1 MSEIEMKL
9 IEEAEEELEDQRPE
23 WTPEND
29 AEADWCI
36 EQINNAEEEKAK
48 WKAFYDEQKRKVFES
63 CDTTIANMKHFLL
76 KYFQTVPHK
85 ETKTE
90 ENYRL
95 RSGKLVMKK
104 PTTDFERDDEEVIR
118 FLEENGGEKYLKT
131 IKVLDWAQLKKSLT
145 VMGETVADE
154 NGQIIPGIKA
164 VEKPEEFKI
173 GK

>member
-1 MSEIEMKL
+1 MSELNRELM
-9 IEEAEEELEDQRPE
+9 EELEEDGQMPE

-29 AEADWCI
+29 SEADWCI
-36 EQINNAEEEKAK
+36 EQIRNAEEEKAK

-63 CDTTIANMKHFLL
+63 CDITIANMHHFLRN
-76 KYFQTVPHK
+76 YFKTVPHK

-95 RSGKLVMKK
+95 PSGKLVMKK
-104 PTTDFERDDEEVIR
+104 PTTDYERDDEEIIR
-118 FLEENGGEKYLKT
+118 FLEENGGDKYIKT
-131 IKVLDWAQLKKSLT
+131 VKTLDWAGLKKNLT

-164 VEKPEEFKI
+164 VEVPEEFKI